1 MGCWQKILLLSLF
14 MMFRC
19 DPLSITTIGP
29 EIESESAIETEPEAE
44 PEPESEPEVEP
55 ESAAFGVEP
64 FGPYS
69 GLLFQ
74 PQPEPGNFGFAGFAE
89 PEPGFRNF
97 GFGRGFGGFA
107 EPEPE
112 IWG

>member
-1 MGCWQKILLLSLF
+1 MKTFENGLLAKDLLIEF
-14 MMFRC
+14 VH
-19 DPLSITTIGP
+19 DVK
-29 EIESESAIETEPEAE
+29 IESESVIVTEPEAE

-69 GLLFQ
+69 VVG
-74 PQPEPGNFGFAGFAE
+74 
-89 PEPGFRNF
+89 R
-97 GFGRGFGGFA
+97 FGRGFGGFA
-107 EPEPE
+107 EPEHE